1 MSSPYLAL
9 ARKYRPQRF
18 EDIVGEDHVTTTLQ
32 RALASGRVHHAYL
45 FTGIRGIGKTTCA
58 RVLAKALN
66 CHRGP
71 ADNPCNECVSCVEI
85 TAGRSMDVMEIDAAS
100 NRGIDD
106 IRELREGVRYT
117 TARDK
122 YKIVIIDEV
131 HMLTDQA
138 FNALLKTLEEPPPHV
153 RFILATTDPQK
164 MPATI
169 LSRCQRFDFRRVTT
183 SAMVAHLKDICQR
196 EGVNVEDEALSIVVR
211 QTEGSVRD
219 CMSLLDQL
227 LAAAQGNLTAV
238 GTREILGVADR
249 RWVLGTIDALLK
261 GDPMG
266 GLKVLREVYL
276 SGHDVMLFF
285 GELVRGF
292 RDAMV
297 LSVAGGDPEL
307 LEMTESEIHELK
319 GLIGGRNPLDL
330 QYYLSTILKSVDEMK
345 GSEFP
350 LFAAEEA
357 LVRVASAGQT
367 VPLGRLVQRVGRLQK
382 HLQALA
388 ETGMLDITLLD
399 PAAPEEASSSSLARQ
414 AAAED
419 VLPLPLPPTPPAGLP
434 EDPSSSSGSVNAEPD
449 SSRGTVDDKPDSS
462 SADVIVEPASPP
474 ASVNEEP
481 VAHLVLLESDGSGLM
496 DVSDMGNWLE
506 WWTGFVGFLEGK
518 RMVLDARNVGGMVP
532 LGWDGAV
539 LTVQVP
545 RRITKVLSASDVSKW
560 FSQYCGSRKVIQFEE
575 VNARLLEQSPVGM
588 TQARQASDDRKK
600 KEQLLNEQATQ
611 EVVTAFPGTSV
622 SVELESSETNPESTA
637 P

>member
-1 MSSPYLAL
+1 MSSRYLAL

-71 ADNPCNECVSCVEI
+71 ADNPCNECVSCQEV

-106 IRELREGVRYT
+106 IRDLREGVRYT

-164 MPATI
+164 IPATI

-196 EGVNVEDEALSIVVR
+196 EGVNAEDDALSIIVR

-227 LAAAQGNLTAV
+227 LASAEGNLTAV
-238 GTREILGVADR
+238 GAREVLGVADR
-249 RWVLGTIDALLK
+249 RWVMETIEALL
-261 GDPMG
+261 GGNPMG
-266 GLKVLREVYL
+266 GLRVLREVYL

-297 LSVAGGDPEL
+297 LAVAGGDPEL
-307 LEMTESEIHELK
+307 LDMTSSEMQELK
-319 GLIGGRNPLDL
+319 GLISGRNPLDL
-330 QYYLSTILKSVDEMK
+330 QYYLATILKSVEEMK

-382 HLQALA
+382 HLQTLA
-388 ETGMLDITLLD
+388 ETGVLDVAMLEPTKS
-399 PAAPEEASSSSLARQ
+399 EEACSLRERGQ
-414 AAAED
+414 AVKAGAQ
-419 VLPLPLPPTPPAGLP
+419 LPLPPAAPAGLP
-434 EDPSSSSGSVNAEPD
+434 EEP
-449 SSRGTVDDKPDSS
+449 
-462 SADVIVEPASPP
+462 AASPP
-474 ASVNEEP
+474 VVAGEEP
-481 VAHLVLLESDGSGLM
+481 AASPPVVAGEEPAASPP
-496 DVSDMGNWLE
+496 
-506 WWTGFVGFLEGK
+506 
-518 RMVLDARNVGGMVP
+518 VLDRSL
-532 LGWDGAV
+532 LGLV
-539 LTVQVP
+539 
-545 RRITKVLSASDVSKW
+545 
-560 FSQYCGSRKVIQFEE
+560 
-575 VNARLLEQSPVGM
+575 
-588 TQARQASDDRKK
+588 QARQAGDDRRR
-600 KEQLLNEQATQ
+600 KEELLNEQPTQ
-611 EVVTAFPGTSV
+611 EVLTAFPGTGV
-622 SVELESSETNPESTA
+622 SVELESSDSNPDDTA